1 MSIEKVLDNQ
11 ILTNLRANAV
21 ITESEVA
28 IQIGDLYYAKNIL
41 TNEKRILNLS
51 GNQIAPQSNE
61 SRTTITGKT
70 LLKG

>member
-11 ILTNLRANAV
+11 ILTNLRASAV